1 MSLFVLRDFTYEE
14 RRRLRDHNILEYSLI
29 RVYSQLNFWY
39 DLQAQIQEWNLQKI
53 LWYYLE

>member
-1 MSLFVLRDFTYEE
+1 MSLFVLRDFKYEE

-39 DLQAQIQEWNLQKI
+39 DLPAQIHE
-53 LWYYLE
+53 